1 MEVRLHMRE
10 EKENEEDEEGKEE
23 EEEEEHWDGEF
34 GNQSPARKTN
44 PRTKYRE

>member
-10 EKENEEDEEGKEE
+10 EKENEEDEEGK

>member
-10 EKENEEDEEGKEE
+10 EKENEEDEEGKE